1 MAAKKKGEDG
11 YIQQFLHKT
20 FNSEVS
26 RCLRAKQRQRNVQE
40 SVLHVQSCFSLI
52 RATVFFFFGCFG
64 CRRRL
69 ALHDYILP
77 QAKSI
82 YYK

>member
-1 MAAKKKGEDG
+1 MLAASKVKMSGSEKKREDS

-52 RATVFFFFGCFG
+52 RATVFF
-64 CRRRL
+64 L
-69 ALHDYILP
+69 AVLV
-77 QAKSI
+77 AVAA
-82 YYK
+82 